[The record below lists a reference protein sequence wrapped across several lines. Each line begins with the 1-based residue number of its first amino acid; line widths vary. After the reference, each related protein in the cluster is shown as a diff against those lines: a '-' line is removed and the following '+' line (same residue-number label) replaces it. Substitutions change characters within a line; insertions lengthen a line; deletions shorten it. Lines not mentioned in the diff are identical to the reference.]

1 MSKATLVSIAATA
14 LVLLCSQTSAAN
26 SHRVDPA
33 HDEAAL
39 RSLVAYATAEIRSRE
54 DLIDHLQR
62 LGNRS
67 PIAALRPAARERFM
81 DSLAFNENGLT
92 QYRYDVLRENLTA
105 SQSYRILKLFGAE
118 GSGSFLRTS
127 RVETDLDAAIASL
140 RMMDD
145 HQKAKCVSPH
155 NCQRGWV
162 DFICM
167 SGC

>member
-14 LVLLCSQTSAAN
+14 LVLLFSQANAAN
-26 SHRVDPA
+26 SHRVDAA

-39 RSLVAYATAEIRSRE
+39 RSLVAYGTAEIRSRE
-54 DLIDHLQR
+54 DLVDHLQR
-62 LGNRS
+62 RGSRS
-67 PIAALRPAARERFM
+67 PIAALRPAARKRFM
-81 DSLAFNENGLT
+81 ESLAFNENGLT

-127 RVETDLDAAIASL
+127 RLETDLDAAIASL